1 MFFAAHILC
10 ASNNNKNVVR
20 FFFDCCFCVNMHN
33 LAISKFCLTTQSN
46 RTVFVAWRQPWVRLW
61 QRFISSKMDYIHF
74 SQYSNWPRI
83 FSAHLSRT
91 PSPAQF
97 SYPQLQRSHSSM
109 KLGFIII
116 VINLF
121 GQQEVVSEQKART
134 FPHSSQEEEIISPAE
149 KQRKIEK
156 IEIKIIKES
165 DFFRLCF
172 TTSSEYIT
180 ENDAR
185 STYLLILYEICAD
198 TPAEM
203 YSAVCSLHLPN

>member
-83 FSAHLSRT
+83 FSAHLSST

-156 IEIKIIKES
+156 NRNKNNKRKWFLSFVLHNELWIHYGKRCPQHIPV
-165 DFFRLCF
+165 DFVWNMRRHASWNVFSCL
-172 TTSSEYIT
+172 
-180 ENDAR
+180 
-185 STYLLILYEICAD
+185 
-198 TPAEM
+198 
-203 YSAVCSLHLPN
+203 